1 MRLWLL
7 TGFLLL
13 ATSPAAQRV
22 PDVDRAWL
30 QLQQGDFAG
39 LQALLP
45 ILQSS
50 EPAQAEVLA
59 LTLRYRRDGQL
70 DEAALAAVQA
80 RYPDEPWLQFRAGQL
95 WARRARE
102 ANLFT
107 VRGYAKRYT
116 AATRRAAE
124 LAPTEP
130 RLLIEAAIAAGQ
142 PAMFGGEP
150 ERQAAYVDK
159 LATLDPHY
167 HLIGQMDLAQN
178 VGDERAGRQL
188 IETVRAHHGDQLL
201 LLARA
206 GHLAWT
212 YEDEPLAQ
220 QLFLRACEHPTAAQQ
235 EEPWARWADACSNAA
250 ALAADG
256 HGDPARSASAL
267 AHHLLSYPVNN
278 EAWVELKE
286 LQQQLQ
292 QRAQP

>member
-1 MRLWLL
+1 MQTWLL
-7 TGFLLL
+7 AGALLL
-13 ATSPAAQRV
+13 ATPLAAQPV
-22 PDVDRAWL
+22 SDVDRAWL
-30 QLQQGDFAG
+30 QLQQGDIAG
-39 LQALLP
+39 LQVLLP
-45 ILQSS
+45 TLLSRQ
-50 EPAQAEVLA
+50 PAQAEILA
-59 LTLRYRRDGQL
+59 LSLRYRLDGQL

-80 RYPDEPWLQFRAGQL
+80 RYPEDAWLQFRVGQL

-102 ANLFT
+102 ASLFT
-107 VRGYAKRYT
+107 MRSYAKRYT
-116 AATRRAAE
+116 AATWRAAE

-150 ERQAAYVDK
+150 ERQAGYVDQ
-159 LATLDPHY
+159 LATLSPHY

-178 VGDERAGRQL
+178 AGDERAGRQL
-188 IETVRAHHGDQLL
+188 IETVRARYGDELL

-212 YEDEPLAQ
+212 YEDEPLAH
-220 QLFLRACEHPTAAQQ
+220 QLFLRACEHPAAVQQ

-267 AHHLLSYPVNN
+267 AGFLTSDTLHGDAL
-278 EAWVELKE
+278 AE
-286 LQQQLQ
+286 LQQLLRQLQ
-292 QRAQP
+292 HSPRD